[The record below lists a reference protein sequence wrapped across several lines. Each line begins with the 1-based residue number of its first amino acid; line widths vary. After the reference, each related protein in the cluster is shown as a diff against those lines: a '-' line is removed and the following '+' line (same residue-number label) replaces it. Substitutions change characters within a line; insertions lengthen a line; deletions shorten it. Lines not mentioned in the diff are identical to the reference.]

1 MSRCVPA
8 VVVCMKACEGKE
20 REVVRIRKVT
30 QRERERDQ
38 IQHLITL
45 RL

>member
-20 REVVRIRKVT
+20 REVVR
-30 QRERERDQ
+30 ERSDTTFDHAQ
-38 IQHLITL
+38 TL
-45 RL
+45 KQES